1 MARRKPEQD
10 AGRRPSELWGEEL
23 RAWRRA
29 AGLTQAQLAAAIHCD
44 QSWIS
49 DLERGTKA
57 AGPQVAVQLDE
68 VLHTGGVLLRALEYQ
83 RREITDYHPDWFRF
97 YAGLEGKAVQ
107 MGEWNPYWL
116 SGMLQTEP
124 VMRDHFERWG
134 NSPTRVDELTEVR
147 LQRQERLFG
156 SDPVELLVVI
166 DESVLRRIAS
176 NPLLGP
182 GQLTHL
188 LRISRRPN
196 VTVQILPL
204 GPAYPVAP
212 AHLMTFLE
220 LPGGTRWFYT
230 EGLDRGFCTD
240 EKAEVRKQARCYDQI
255 RSLSLPVAESRTL
268 IHRAMGESV
277 NMRSPISVGH
287 VPCVSPL
294 KSIAYADLTVF
305 KSSYSAGGNGGCVG
319 ASRTHLG
326 SGLVPVVDTTLG
338 ASSPILPFTTA
349 AFASFVDAI
358 KSHDPAF
365 AFGEQYVTLC

>member
-10 AGRRPSELWGEEL
+10 AGRRATELWGEEL
-23 RAWRRA
+23 RTWRRA

-68 VLHTGGVLLRALEYQ
+68 VLHTGGVLLRTLEYQ
-83 RREITDYHPDWFRF
+83 RREVTDYHPDWFRF
-97 YAGLEGKAVQ
+97 YRGMEAKAVR
-107 MGEWNPYWL
+107 MCEWTPYML
-116 SGMLQTEP
+116 SGMLQTEA
-124 VMRDHFERWG
+124 VMRDQFEQWG
-134 NSPTRVDELTEVR
+134 HSPSRVSELTEAR
-147 LQRQERLFG
+147 LERQERLFG
-156 SDPVELLVVI
+156 ADPLQLLVI
-166 DESVLRRIAS
+166 MDESVLRRIVS

-182 GQLTHL
+182 GQLAHL
-188 LRISRRPN
+188 LQLSQRRN
-196 VTVQILPL
+196 VAIQVFPF
-204 GPAYPVAP
+204 GRAHPAATSS
-212 AHLMTFLE
+212 LMAFLE
-220 LPGGTRWFYT
+220 LPRGARWFYS
-230 EGLDRGFCTD
+230 EALDRGYCTD
-240 EKAEVRKQARCYDQI
+240 ERDEVRKHSGRYD
-255 RSLSLPVAESRTL
+255 RMRFLSLSVTESRTL
-268 IHRAMGESV
+268 FRRTLGEMV
-277 NMRSPISVGH
+277 NMSKPEPVGH
-287 VPCVSPL
+287 YADMSPL
-294 KSIAYADLTVF
+294 KSIAYADLKVF
-305 KSSYSAGGNGGCVG
+305 KSSHSTDGNGGCVG